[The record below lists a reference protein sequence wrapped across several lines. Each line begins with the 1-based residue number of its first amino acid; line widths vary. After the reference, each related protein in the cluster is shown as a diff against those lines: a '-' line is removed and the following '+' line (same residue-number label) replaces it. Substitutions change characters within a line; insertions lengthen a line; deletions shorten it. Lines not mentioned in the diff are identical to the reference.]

1 MSNPPNIGD
10 PKINARVTITPKTI
24 PTMIKRLFIIKNLRK
39 MDKNELKYEWIWN
52 NP

>member
-24 PTMIKRLFIIKNLRK
+24 PTMIKRLFIIKNRRK
-39 MDKNELKYEWIWN
+39 MDKNELKHE
-52 NP
+52 